1 MILEMVGH
9 RDPNLV
15 PVAAFY
21 GDPDLKVNF
30 CGKLAADANPQV
42 GLGATRH
49 GACRRPLEVG
59 KWVPGPLLHAGAVAA
74 VSVTFARQ

>member
-21 GDPDLKVNF
+21 GDPDLRVNF
-30 CGKLAADANPQV
+30 CGKLAGDSHPQV
-42 GLGATRH
+42 WRARGCTH
-49 GACRRPLEVG
+49 GRA
-59 KWVPGPLLHAGAVAA
+59 
-74 VSVTFARQ
+74 

>member
-42 GLGATRH
+42 RGTAVT
-49 GACRRPLEVG
+49 EV
-59 KWVPGPLLHAGAVAA
+59 
-74 VSVTFARQ
+74 